1 MITLKL
7 EEIRNFID
15 EIDQEILD
23 ALVRRKSFIKQIAPL
38 KKSTDAPLLDENREN
53 AILANLK
60 DKAKKLGLEANFISA
75 LYNLIFE
82 NSRKEQEIQ
91 DSYLECKVKEIG
103 LIGYGRFGALM
114 VSHLSKDFKVFVY
127 DKDLNK
133 TITGKNVFQ
142 SSLEDVCRKEIIIL
156 SVPISEIKNVL
167 ENIKPLLKKGSLIV
181 DVCSVKEYPVK
192 LMQEILPKYTQIL
205 ATHPLFGPDTAANSL
220 SGRKIVICKIKV
232 NNLLYE
238 QVKVFLEKNGL
249 IVIETTP
256 KNHDEEIAK
265 SLVLTHFIGRSLM
278 ELKMSSLNIDTRGY
292 KNLMQVLDTV
302 KNDTWQLF
310 QDMNNYN
317 KYSKK
322 IRQDFTK
329 SAIEIDGRL
338 DK

>member
-1 MITLKL
+1 MKL

-23 ALVRRKSFIKQIAPL
+23 ALVRRKSFIKQIAST
-38 KKSTDAPLLDENREN
+38 KKSADVPILDENREK

-60 DKAKKLGLEANFISA
+60 EKAKKLGLEANFISA
-75 LYNLIFE
+75 LYSIIFE
-82 NSRKEQEIQ
+82 NSKKEQEIQ
-91 DSYLECKVKEIG
+91 DFHAGCKVEEIG

-114 VSHLSKDFKVFVY
+114 VGYLSKNFKVFIY
-127 DKDLNK
+127 DKDQNK
-133 TITGKNVFQ
+133 TITGKNAFQ
-142 SSLEDVCRKEIIIL
+142 SSLEEVCKKEIIIL

-167 ENIKPLLKKGSLIV
+167 ENIKPLLKRCSLII

-192 LMQEILPKYTQIL
+192 LMQEILPEHVQIL
-205 ATHPLFGPDTAANSL
+205 ATHPLFGPDTAADSL
-220 SGRKIVICKIKV
+220 SGRKIVVCKIRIDD
-232 NNLLYE
+232 LLYE
-238 QVKVFLEKNGL
+238 QVKVFLKKIGL

-265 SLVLTHFIGRSLM
+265 SLVLTHFISRSLM

-322 IRQDFTK
+322 IRQDFIK
-329 SAIEIDGRL
+329 STIEINGRL
-338 DK
+338 EK